1 MLPRLCRMPQQLCAF
16 PTRSLLLIMFPLRVE
31 LQLNML
37 NARVWKRIAKSV
49 VQVSPPFP
57 CQRKQISFF
66 FFFWAGWRT
75 ICSPP
80 LKKKYI
86 SLTVFFLRIVFR
98 PCFVFH
104 LSKPLSPR
112 FNCTTV
118 LCLCPPDQCLLC
130 TAVCWE
136 TGLLAVIARGSLI
149 PKNAA
154 GFVCVFIQTLMQ
166 HAGGD
171 GKEWGGGGGGG
182 VWWEGGGGG
191 QQAERPDPN
200 LSLHKTCAWWKC
212 CSRNKNNVIIQI
224 SYFSAAVAAPRE
236 DEPRLDKRS

>member
-57 CQRKQISFF
+57 CHRKQISFF
-66 FFFWAGWRT
+66 FFEQDEEQYVLHHWKKTTHVCNSFFWG
-75 ICSPP
+75 
-80 LKKKYI
+80 
-86 SLTVFFLRIVFR
+86 SLLGHA
-98 PCFVFH
+98 FVFH

-118 LCLCPPDQCLLC
+118 LCSCPPDQCLLC

-136 TGLLAVIARGSLI
+136 TGLLSVIARGSLT

-182 VWWEGGGGG
+182 VWWEGVGGMGG
-191 QQAERPDPN
+191 NRLKDLTQICLYIRLVHDG
-200 LSLHKTCAWWKC
+200 
-212 CSRNKNNVIIQI
+212 NVALGTKIMWLFKYPI
-224 SYFSAAVAAPRE
+224 SVQR
-236 DEPRLDKRS
+236 

>member
-1 MLPRLCRMPQQLCAF
+1 
-16 PTRSLLLIMFPLRVE
+16 MFPLRVE

-57 CQRKQISFF
+57 RRQNQIYLFF
-66 FFFWAGWRT
+66 EQDEEQYVLHHW
-75 ICSPP
+75 
-80 LKKKYI
+80 KKKNI
-86 SLTVFFLRIVFR
+86 SLTVLTSFLRIAFR

-118 LCLCPPDQCLLC
+118 LCSCPPDHCLLC

-182 VWWEGGGGG
+182 VWWEERGG